1 MQCATVGSFGAH
13 WQETL
18 YNMFTFA
25 CLFLLPLLVM
35 VLCYGRILAAISGR
49 MKEAGGE
56 RGGSAAA
63 FFFSFYS
70 LSFPFSP
77 RYHPFLSPPTVPRS
91 PFHPRT
97 LQRPQTLRPFGSSTL
112 PHLPSS
118 LTTN

>member
-77 RYHPFLSPPTVPRS
+77 RYHPFLSPPPPCLRHLSIPAHFSVPKPSVPSAPPPCPTS
-91 PFHPRT
+91 PAH
-97 LQRPQTLRPFGSSTL
+97 
-112 PHLPSS
+112 
-118 LTTN
+118 